1 MEYTMTVSLPD
12 KRILCV
18 DDEFVMRQA
27 LERVLDTYGCK
38 TISTNN
44 GKDAVAITELIRPDL
59 IFLDISMPGMDG
71 HEVVEVLKEK
81 GLDNIPIVMLTGD
94 RSNESI
100 LKSYG
105 EGCMYYIIKPFMNE
119 EIKNIVE
126 YLLCDLS
133 EEEKNRLEAK
143 L

>member
-1 MEYTMTVSLPD
+1 MSVALPD

-27 LERVLDTYGCK
+27 LERVLDSYGCK

-44 GKDAVAITELIRPDL
+44 GVDAIKIVELMKPDL
-59 IFLDISMPGMDG
+59 IFLDISMPGMNG
-71 HEVVEVLKEK
+71 HEVVKKLKEMN
-81 GLDNIPIVMLTGD
+81 LNDIPIVMLTGD

-133 EEEKNRLEAK
+133 EEEKYRLEAK

>member
-1 MEYTMTVSLPD
+1 MAISLPE

-27 LERVLDTYGCK
+27 LERVLDSYGCK
-38 TISTNN
+38 TISVNN
-44 GKDAVAITELIRPDL
+44 GEDAIEVASLLKPDL
-59 IFLDISMPGMDG
+59 IFLDISMPKMNG
-71 HEVVEVLKEK
+71 HEVVEKLKEK
-81 GLDNIPIVMLTGD
+81 GLGQVPIVMLTGD

-119 EIKNIVE
+119 EIKNIIE
-126 YLLCDLS
+126 YLLADLS
-133 EEEKNRLEAK
+133 EEQRAEIETK